1 MIYLGKD
8 KEESLENIRNNSE
21 SILANYNQS
30 VLVKADENNL
40 NTLRS
45 RGYRIREI
53 KDSPVIQVGGFEV
66 NTAEPGIHSTSEES
80 SRMAIPSGKSYHIL
94 HLAGPIHPDWK
105 NKLEQLDVTIYETLE
120 QDNYYLIGIE
130 SDNIDKIYEFDFV
143 ESIVPYYP
151 SLKINPALITT
162 STERSTLETSD
173 AISPIKRLPTDDSKE
188 SADIDFSSLEE
199 LERTPSQRKPI
210 DRKKEGNLEVVLFD
224 KSQME
229 NVVDFARAND
239 AQIIK
244 TSDRRIII
252 FADTQIVS
260 KLAAL
265 PSVKAI
271 NPYTPPRLTNN
282 VASGIIN
289 VDVLRND
296 HHLDGS
302 GQIVCVADS
311 ALDKGVDDAS
321 MLEDFRGRI
330 IKIHARGNPNDPR
343 DLDGHGTHVAG
354 SVLGDGANA
363 NDKIIGMAPKAKLV
377 FQSLLDDEGG
387 LGGIPSNLNDL
398 FEQAYND
405 GARIHTNSWGLPRSD
420 GLYNVDSENADKFA
434 FNHRDFLIL
443 FSAGNNAPLRVNP
456 PGTAKNVLTVGAS
469 ENIRQLPDDV
479 QFPPPPGIPTE
490 WGGIGPKRNYSADA
504 DNPNDVAR
512 FSCRGPT
519 QTNRRKPDIVA
530 PGTWILSTRSS
541 VQVDDT
547 GPDGLISGP
556 DNTPNGSG
564 DEDGIFTHEESVGR
578 GLPGRQIYGA
588 GNKNTPPPPPDAGPL
603 AVENYCYLSGTSMAT
618 PIVAGACV
626 LVRQYVIEKLRY
638 SSPSAAL
645 LKAIMINGAVDMG
658 MGIPNDNQGWGR
670 VDVSNSLFPLGS
682 NKILFDDT
690 LDNSVSSGDIQ
701 TYDMTISS
709 DNVPLAVTLVWR
721 DPSDSRGIV
730 QNRLHLRVIHAES
743 GTVWTSDDIDDIR
756 NNVQKVVINPP
767 PIEGLYR
774 IEVEAVS
781 ITRGIPELA
790 PAIRQDYALVTTNA
804 NNLVL
809 TS

>member
-265 PSVKAI
+265 P
-271 NPYTPPRLTNN
+271 
-282 VASGIIN
+282 
-289 VDVLRND
+289 
-296 HHLDGS
+296 
-302 GQIVCVADS
+302 
-311 ALDKGVDDAS
+311 
-321 MLEDFRGRI
+321 
-330 IKIHARGNPNDPR
+330 
-343 DLDGHGTHVAG
+343 
-354 SVLGDGANA
+354 
-363 NDKIIGMAPKAKLV
+363 
-377 FQSLLDDEGG
+377 
-387 LGGIPSNLNDL
+387 
-398 FEQAYND
+398 
-405 GARIHTNSWGLPRSD
+405 
-420 GLYNVDSENADKFA
+420 
-434 FNHRDFLIL
+434 
-443 FSAGNNAPLRVNP
+443 
-456 PGTAKNVLTVGAS
+456 
-469 ENIRQLPDDV
+469 
-479 QFPPPPGIPTE
+479 
-490 WGGIGPKRNYSADA
+490 
-504 DNPNDVAR
+504 
-512 FSCRGPT
+512 
-519 QTNRRKPDIVA
+519 
-530 PGTWILSTRSS
+530 
-541 VQVDDT
+541 
-547 GPDGLISGP
+547 
-556 DNTPNGSG
+556 
-564 DEDGIFTHEESVGR
+564 
-578 GLPGRQIYGA
+578 
-588 GNKNTPPPPPDAGPL
+588 
-603 AVENYCYLSGTSMAT
+603 
-618 PIVAGACV
+618 
-626 LVRQYVIEKLRY
+626 
-638 SSPSAAL
+638 
-645 LKAIMINGAVDMG
+645 
-658 MGIPNDNQGWGR
+658 
-670 VDVSNSLFPLGS
+670 
-682 NKILFDDT
+682 
-690 LDNSVSSGDIQ
+690 
-701 TYDMTISS
+701 
-709 DNVPLAVTLVWR
+709 
-721 DPSDSRGIV
+721 
-730 QNRLHLRVIHAES
+730 
-743 GTVWTSDDIDDIR
+743 
-756 NNVQKVVINPP
+756 
-767 PIEGLYR
+767 
-774 IEVEAVS
+774 
-781 ITRGIPELA
+781 
-790 PAIRQDYALVTTNA
+790 
-804 NNLVL
+804 
-809 TS
+809 